1 MKQTA
6 RVSAVA
12 SALALM
18 AAAPDSNAA
27 AFALYE
33 QGVSGLG
40 NAYAG
45 AAAAA
50 EDASTVWW
58 NPAGMAWLPAG
69 KHVAF
74 AGVFIG
80 PSTKFSDKGS
90 VAAAGRPLGGTGGEA
105 GHSATVPSG
114 YFAMDVGPGLNVG
127 LGVGVPFGLKTEYD
141 PAWLGRFQGISSR
154 IKTLNLNPS
163 VSYRFSDAGS
173 VGFGL
178 DYATGEINLLSAV
191 NLGAAE
197 AQNRTNVSG
206 DGWGFNVGL
215 LADVA
220 PATRL
225 GVHYRSAIRYKLEG
239 DTSFTAPA
247 PAVLNSK
254 VKLDVRTPDSLAV
267 SLAHRVNDRLQLLG
281 DVTWWHWSKIDRL
294 PLVRTDGPFNGA
306 TLDTIVLGFK
316 DTWRFSA
323 GATYKLAGPWTLKLG
338 VAYDQTPV
346 KTPEARTV
354 RLPDNDR
361 YWLSAGLKY
370 APWRNGVLDLGYT
383 FVKAKD
389 ADINNNQTSTNRGIV
404 NGSYEASVHVLGIQ
418 YQHSF

>member
-1 MKQTA
+1 MKKNIKL
-6 RVSAVA
+6 SAVA

-18 AAAPDSNAA
+18 AAASDSKAA

-58 NPAGMAWLPAG
+58 NPAGMGWLPAG
-69 KHVAF
+69 KHIAF
-74 AGVFIG
+74 AGTWIE
-80 PSTKFSDKGS
+80 PSTQFSDKGS

-105 GHSATVPSG
+105 GQSAVVPSMF
-114 YFAMDVGPGLNVG
+114 FAMDLSPELNVG
-127 LGVGVPFGLKTEYD
+127 LGVGVPFGQKTEYD
-141 PAWLGRFQGISSR
+141 ATWLGRFQGISSR
-154 IKTLNLNPS
+154 IKTVNFNPS
-163 VSYRFSDAGS
+163 ASYKFSPTGS

-178 DYATGEINLLSAV
+178 DYAIGEINLLSAV
-191 NLGAAE
+191 NLGPAE
-197 AQNRTNVSG
+197 ALNRTNVRG

-215 LADVA
+215 LADVGQ
-220 PATRL
+220 ATRL
-225 GVHYRSAIRYKLEG
+225 GVHFRSAVKFKLEG
-239 DTSFTAPA
+239 DTAFTAPA
-247 PAVLNSK
+247 PQTLNSK
-254 VKLDVRTPDSLAV
+254 VKLDVRTPDNLAV

-294 PLVRTDGPFNGA
+294 PLIRTDGPATGA

-323 GATYKLAGPWTLKLG
+323 GANYKLAGPWTLKLG
-338 VAYDQTPV
+338 AAYDQSPV

-354 RLPDNDR
+354 RLPDSDR

-370 APWRNGVLDLGYT
+370 TPWKSGAFDLGYT

-389 ADINNNQTSTNRGIV
+389 GEINNDQTSVNRGIV
-404 NGSYEASVHVLGIQ
+404 RGTYEASVHLVGIQ